1 MACRQQDLLLLQL
14 TPLIWLALAV
24 AAAAASGAKSGCPEK
39 CGDVSI
45 PFPFGIGDRCHIGM
59 PWFNLSCNGSSNPA
73 KPYWG
78 ALEILNISLQGQLT
92 FSSPVAEDC
101 YNRSGNTESYYV
113 FIGLDDDAPFTLSS
127 TRTIFTAIGC
137 DTEAYIYPFMDRNDT
152 TGCLSICEGKRMV
165 VNNSCSGI
173 GCCQASIPS
182 GVKKLRM
189 EVDSFHNHSRV
200 LEFNPCSYAF
210 LIDKDHFEFSDKDM
224 IVKNKYERDIPV
236 PVVVDWKI
244 ANETCETA
252 RRDEKTFACKSEN
265 SICNDTD
272 GLGYRCDCKQGY
284 RGNPYLTGGDGCVD
298 IDECNENL
306 HNCGEQICKNTE
318 GGYYCKRRFNKL
330 VALMILLG
338 IGISLLFVLVI
349 SWIYW
354 VLKRR
359 KIIKLRDEFFR
370 KNGGLLLQ
378 QQIASHG
385 VTVAT
390 KIFSAEELERAT
402 NKYDETQII
411 GRGGY
416 GTVYKGILP
425 NHGTV
430 AIKKSKTVDENQ
442 IEQFINEVF
451 ILSQINHRNV
461 VMLLGCCLETE
472 VPLLVYEF
480 ISNGT
485 LSNHIHDEAHPST
498 LSLEDRLRIASE
510 TAGALAYLHFAAS
523 IPIFHRD
530 VKSTNILLDN
540 DLTAKVSD
548 FGASR
553 LIPLDQTQISTIIQ
567 GTLGYLDPEYLQTGQ
582 LTEKSDVYSFGVVL
596 VELLTGEKPTSFTR
610 GPEERNLSMYFLLSM
625 KENSLFNVLH
635 QRLVDEGGVEQLVA
649 VSQLA
654 KRCLSLNGDERPTMK
669 EVAIELEELKRSF
682 VRPRAQGKYEGT
694 MVELCEPSEA
704 YRGNDSVVGQD
715 SLGNRSI
722 SLLEM
727 AR

>member
-1 MACRQQDLLLLQL
+1 MACRQQYLLLFQL
-14 TPLIWLALAV
+14 TPLIWLALA
-24 AAAAASGAKSGCPEK
+24 AAAASGDKSGCPQK

-45 PFPFGIGDRCHIGM
+45 PFPFGIGDRCHIGK
-59 PWFNLSCNGSSNPA
+59 PWFNLSCNGGSSNPA

-78 ALEILNISLQGQLT
+78 DLEILDISLQGQLR
-92 FSSPVAEDC
+92 FSSPVAKDC
-101 YNRSGNTESYYV
+101 YNRSGRRESNDPVSILLYED
-113 FIGLDDDAPFTLSS
+113 GPFTLSS

-137 DTEAYIYPFMDRNDT
+137 DTQGYIGPINGTDYI
-152 TGCLSICEGKRMV
+152 TGCVSICQEMEKV
-165 VNNSCSGI
+165 DNNSCSGI
-173 GCCQASIPS
+173 GCCQSCIPS
-182 GVKKLRM
+182 GVKNLQM
-189 EVDSFHNHSRV
+189 YLNSFNDHSSV
-200 LEFNPCSYAF
+200 LDFNPCSYAF
-210 LIDKDHFEFSDKDM
+210 LIEKDHFEFSIKDLFF
-224 IVKNKYERDIPV
+224 NSKYERDQPV
-236 PVVVDWKI
+236 PV
-244 ANETCETA
+244 
-252 RRDEKTFACKSEN
+252 SEN
-265 SICNDTD
+265 SLCNDTD
-272 GLGYRCDCKQGY
+272 LGYRCDCEQGY

-298 IDECNENL
+298 IDECSENL
-306 HNCGEQICKNTE
+306 HYCGEHKCKNTK
-318 GGYYCKRRFNKL
+318 GGYNCKRPFDKF
-330 VALMILLG
+330 VAIQILLG
-338 IGISLLFVLVI
+338 IVIILLFILAI
-349 SWIYW
+349 YWIYCG
-354 VLKRR
+354 LERR
-359 KIIKLRDEFFR
+359 KIIKLRDEFFQ

-378 QQIASHG
+378 QQISSHG

-402 NKYDETQII
+402 NKYDEIQII

-416 GTVYKGILP
+416 GTVYKGVLP

-430 AIKKSKTVDENQ
+430 AIKKSKIVDESQ

-461 VMLLGCCLETE
+461 VKLLGCCLETE

-485 LSNHIHDEAHPST
+485 LFDHIHNEVHPLT
-498 LSLEDRLRIASE
+498 FSLEDRLRIASE

-553 LIPLDQTQISTIIQ
+553 LIPLDQTQISTIVQ

-596 VELLTGEKPTSFTR
+596 VELLTGEKPTSFAR
-610 GPEERNLSMYFLLSM
+610 SPEVRNLSMYFLLSM
-625 KENSLFNVLH
+625 KENSLFNVLDH
-635 QRLVDEGGVEQLVA
+635 RVVDEGGIEQLIA

-694 MVELCEPSEA
+694 KVELCEPSEA
-704 YRGNDSVVGQD
+704 YRGNGSVVGQD
-715 SLGNRSI
+715 SLGNSSI
-722 SLLEM
+722 SLVEM

>member
-1 MACRQQDLLLLQL
+1 MACRQQYLLLLQL
-14 TPLIWLALAV
+14 TPLIWLALA
-24 AAAAASGAKSGCPEK
+24 AAAATASGAKSDCPQS
-39 CGDVSI
+39 CGNNVSI
-45 PFPFGIGDRCHIGM
+45 PFPFGIGDECHIGE
-59 PWFNLSCNGSSNPA
+59 PWFNLSCNDSFNPA

-78 ALEILNISLQGQLT
+78 DLEILNISLQGQLT
-92 FSSPVAEDC
+92 FSSPVAKDC
-101 YNRSGNTESYYV
+101 YDRSGETEVYDA
-113 FIGLDDDAPFTLSS
+113 FIELDDDGPFTISS

-137 DTEAYIYPFMDRNDT
+137 DTKAYIGPSKGADYT
-152 TGCLSICEGKRMV
+152 TGCMSICRGKGMV

-182 GVKKLRM
+182 GVKNVEMFLN
-189 EVDSFHNHSRV
+189 SYYNHSRV
-200 LEFNPCSYAF
+200 LDFNPCSYAF
-210 LIDKDHFEFSDKDM
+210 LIDKDQFKFTINDLL
-224 IVKNKYERDIPV
+224 VNNRYERDQQV
-236 PVVVDWKI
+236 PAVLDWRIANQTCKI
-244 ANETCETA
+244 A
-252 RRDEKTFACKSEN
+252 RRNAKTFACKSEN
-265 SICNDTD
+265 SFCNDTD

-284 RGNPYLTGGDGCVD
+284 RGNPYLTEADGCVD

-318 GGYYCKRRFNKL
+318 GGYDCKRRFDKL

-354 VLKRR
+354 GLKRR
-359 KIIKLRDEFFR
+359 KIIKLREEFFR

-430 AIKKSKTVDENQ
+430 AIKKSKMVDESQ

-461 VMLLGCCLETE
+461 VKLLGCCLETE

-553 LIPLDQTQISTIIQ
+553 LIPLDQTQISTIVQ

-596 VELLTGEKPTSFTR
+596 VELLTGEKPTSITR
-610 GPEERNLSMYFLLSM
+610 GPEERYLSMYFLSSM
-625 KENSLFNVLH
+625 KENSLPNVLH
-635 QRLVDEGGVEQLVA
+635 HRVVDEGGVEQLVA

-682 VRPRAQGKYEGT
+682 AQPRAEGK
-694 MVELCEPSEA
+694 
-704 YRGNDSVVGQD
+704 
-715 SLGNRSI
+715 
-722 SLLEM
+722 
-727 AR
+727 

>member
-1 MACRQQDLLLLQL
+1 MACRQQYLLLLQL
-14 TPLIWLALAV
+14 TPVIWL
-24 AAAAASGAKSGCPEK
+24 AAAAASGAKSSCPQK

-45 PFPFGIGDRCHIGM
+45 PFPFGIGDGCNIGE
-59 PWFNLSCNGSSNPA
+59 PWFDLSCNSSVNPA

-78 ALEILNISLQGQLT
+78 ELEILNISLQGQLT
-92 FSSPVAEDC
+92 FNSPVAEDC
-101 YNRSGNTESYYV
+101 YNRSGSTESYNVSIQLYED
-113 FIGLDDDAPFTLSS
+113 GPFTLSS
-127 TRTIFTAIGC
+127 TRTIFVAIGC
-137 DTEAYIYPFMDRNDT
+137 DTDAYIYPFMDRTDA
-152 TGCLSICEGKRMV
+152 TGCRSICEGKGMV

-182 GVKKLRM
+182 GVKNLAMR
-189 EVDSFHNHSRV
+189 VGSSGDHSRV
-200 LEFNPCSYAF
+200 LDFNPCSYAF
-210 LIDKDHFEFSDKDM
+210 LIDKNHFEFSVKDLY
-224 IVKNKYERDIPV
+224 VNSKYERSIPV

-244 ANETCETA
+244 ANETCERA
-252 RRDEKTFACKSEN
+252 RRDAKTWACKSKN
-265 SICNDTD
+265 SICNNTD
-272 GLGYRCDCKQGY
+272 DGPGYRCYCKPGY
-284 RGNPYLTGGDGCVD
+284 RGNPYLTRGDDCED
-298 IDECNENL
+298 INECNENL
-306 HNCGEQICKNTE
+306 HSCGEQICKNTE
-318 GGYYCKRRFNKL
+318 GGHYCKRRFDKL

-338 IGISLLFVLVI
+338 IGISLLFILVI

-354 VLKRR
+354 GLKRR

-390 KIFSAEELERAT
+390 KIFSAEELEKAT

-430 AIKKSKTVDENQ
+430 AIKKSKIVDESQ

-461 VMLLGCCLETE
+461 VKLLGCCLETE

-498 LSLEDRLRIASE
+498 LSLEDRLRIALE

-553 LIPLDQTQISTIIQ
+553 LIPQDQTQISTIVQ

-625 KENSLFNVLH
+625 KENSLFNVLDH
-635 QRLVDEGGVEQLVA
+635 RVLDEGGVEQLVA
-649 VSQLA
+649 VSHLA

-669 EVAIELEELKRSF
+669 EVAIELEELNGSF
-682 VRPRAQGKYEGT
+682 A
-694 MVELCEPSEA
+694 
-704 YRGNDSVVGQD
+704 
-715 SLGNRSI
+715 
-722 SLLEM
+722 
-727 AR
+727 